1 MTPSEVEKY
10 TGPFELNAIMR
21 AAEAKIREF
30 WALQGLALERLP
42 KLNFIDDE
50 TGRAVWE
57 FGNVVRAKR
66 GGSVYDPHGDPMHPT
81 EAREL
86 AAALLAAALYAEG
99 VQVNHA

>member
-1 MTPSEVEKY
+1 MSDIEKY
-10 TGPFELNAIMR
+10 TGPFELSAVMR

-30 WALQGLALERLP
+30 WALQGLAVESLP
-42 KLNFIDDE
+42 KVTYIDDE

-66 GGSVYDPHGDPMHPT
+66 GGSVYDPHGDPMHPA

-86 AAALLAAALYAEG
+86 AAALLAASLYAEG